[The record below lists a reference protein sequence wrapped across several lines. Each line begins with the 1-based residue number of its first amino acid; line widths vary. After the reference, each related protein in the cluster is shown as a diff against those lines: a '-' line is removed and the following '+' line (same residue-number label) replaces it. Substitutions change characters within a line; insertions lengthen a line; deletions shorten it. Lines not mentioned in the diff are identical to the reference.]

1 MDLRSLMRHA
11 TEPEREVILNVLRR
25 VVASPAVVVT
35 VREGGRRRR
44 YVVALEDEQELRR
57 FVGHSAQQLQDE
69 LGGRAALL
77 TFGAQWLRGPGR
89 VDEMYRSLS
98 MAEVVRVA
106 VVDRSVVWGHPVA
119 REG

>member
-1 MDLRSLMRHA
+1 MELRTLLRHA
-11 TEPEREVILNVLRR
+11 SEPEAQVIRT
-25 VVASPAVVVT
+25 VAQRALATPAIVVT
-35 VREGGRRRR
+35 LQEGGRRRR

-98 MAEVVRVA
+98 MADVVRVS
-106 VVDRSVVWGHPVA
+106 VVDRSLVWGHSIPK
-119 REG
+119 EG